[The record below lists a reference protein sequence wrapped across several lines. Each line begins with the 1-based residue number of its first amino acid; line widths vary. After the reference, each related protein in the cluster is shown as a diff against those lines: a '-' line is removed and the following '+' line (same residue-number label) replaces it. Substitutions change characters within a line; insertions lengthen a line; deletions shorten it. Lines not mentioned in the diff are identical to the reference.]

1 MICYEASLTYQ
12 LVHFDASDP
21 LTTTKQVLAHMT
33 HGVPETNQETF
44 WILAMNPKRRPIC
57 RQRLASGPVVAV
69 HVGVQKIFLSLGLA
83 EAKSFACLRT
93 QPTGS
98 VQPTLADGRLLF
110 QIREMARLCQIEFVD
125 YFIARLDSHR
135 FYSWRESD
143 RRAA

>member
-21 LTTTKQVLAHMT
+21 LATTKQVLAYMT
-33 HGVPETNQETF
+33 HGVPETDTETF

-57 RQRLASGPVVAV
+57 RQRLAGGPVVAV

-83 EAKSFACLRT
+83 EAKAFACLRT
-93 QPTGS
+93 QPNGS
-98 VQPTLADGRLLF
+98 VQPTLADRRLLF

-125 YFIARLDSHR
+125 YLIARLDCHR
-135 FYSWRESD
+135 FYSWREND
-143 RRAA
+143 RRTA